1 MTKNFTLTL
10 KDYNQE
16 ILMQNLT
23 SFIDL
28 VDSQGVVRK
37 TQVPKTQSRDFE
49 GLYAQVVI
57 VVVFDE
63 LGRVLVHKRRSSK
76 EVNPGDIDF
85 VCGMVEN
92 SESPFE
98 AAMRETKEET
108 GLTPKDLQLVHQ
120 GVNSYGRYRY
130 LFTGIASG
138 YPIPQTDHEVEWVA
152 FLSRNQIN
160 KSGRVVDEFFDDLA
174 KVDEFVA
181 RSNSA

>member
-1 MTKNFTLTL
+1 MTQSNTH
-10 KDYNQE
+10 
-16 ILMQNLT
+16 
-23 SFIDL
+23 IDL
-28 VDSQGVVRK
+28 VDAQGVVQK
-37 TQVPKTQSRDFE
+37 THAPKDQSRE
-49 GLYAQVVI
+49 HQGLFAQVVI

-108 GLTPKDLQLVHQ
+108 GLTPKDLHLVHQ
-120 GVNSYGRYRY
+120 GVNSYCRYRY

-152 FLSRNQIN
+152 FLSRNQIK

-174 KVDEFVA
+174 KVDEFIA
-181 RSNSA
+181 RSNIA